1 MAVTTD
7 VVSRFRSDEQIA
19 SRIQS
24 VADAHYFAE
33 RRVPKGIFQMFEA
46 GSGSNVTMREN
57 QRAFEEVMFRPRAAV
72 FHRERDLRTTVLGH
86 EISMPVIVSSVGYLG
101 IGHPDREAG
110 VARAAGAA
118 GTIQF
123 LSGVTNTPV
132 EEVIGAASGPVF
144 YQLYYIGGREAS
156 AAIIERAKEAGAAGL
171 VVIADTAAIAR
182 PRDRAYPE
190 RASVPMAVTPREA
203 LRFAPQVMATP
214 RWGLKYV
221 RAARRIGSLE
231 PLMAMGLHPDKTPM
245 KFFEAVGTIYEQTP
259 AWEDIPWIRE
269 RWDGPL
275 VIKGILTVEDARR
288 AVDEGVDAIVI
299 SNHGGNVLDGSV
311 PTLPVLPEIVD
322 AVGDE
327 IEVLIDSGVRRG
339 VDVVKALALGAKA
352 VLLGRAYVYALLAAG
367 EPGVSHML
375 ELFRQQ
381 IDEAL
386 AFLGAKSV
394 HDLDPSHLELP
405 PSWAAARTVVGREDQ
420 SLEAALTPSAR
431 ESRPPA
437 VPDVTSPSK

>member
-1 MAVTTD
+1 MKAFATELA
-7 VVSRFRSDEQIA
+7 SRFLSDVEIA
-19 SRIQS
+19 ARIQS
-24 VADAHYFAE
+24 VGDAHYFAE
-33 RRVPKGIFQMFEA
+33 RRVPKGVFQMFEA

-57 QRAFEEVMFRPRAAV
+57 RRAFEDVMFRPRAAV
-72 FHRERDLRTTVLGH
+72 FHHERNLSTTVLGH

-101 IGHPDREAG
+101 FGHPDGEAG
-110 VARAAGAA
+110 VARAAGRA

-132 EEVIGAASGPVF
+132 EDVIAAASGPVF

-156 AAIIERAKEAGAAGL
+156 GPIIERAKAAGAAGL
-171 VVIADTAAIAR
+171 VIIADTATTAR
-182 PRDRAYPE
+182 PRDRLYPD
-190 RASVPMAVTPREA
+190 RASVPAAVTPREA
-203 LRFAPQVMATP
+203 LRFAPQVLAKP
-214 RWGLKYV
+214 RWGLGFV
-221 RAARRIGSLE
+221 RGARRTGSFE
-231 PLMAMGLHPDKTPM
+231 PLMAMGLHADGTPM
-245 KFFEAVGTIYEQTP
+245 RFFEGVGRIYEETP

-275 VIKGILTVEDARR
+275 VIKGVLTVEDARR
-288 AVDEGVDAIVI
+288 AVDVGADAIVI

-311 PTLPVLPEIVD
+311 PTLPVLPQIVD

-327 IEVLIDSGVRRG
+327 IEVLLDSGVRRG

-367 EPGVSHML
+367 EPGVRNML

-386 AFLGAKSV
+386 AFLGVSSLD
-394 HDLDPSHLELP
+394 HLDPSYLELP
-405 PSWAAARTVVGREDQ
+405 PSWASAKTGRAEEDQ
-420 SLEAALTPSAR
+420 SLGAALTPGRTRSH
-431 ESRPPA
+431 E
-437 VPDVTSPSK
+437 

>member
-1 MAVTTD
+1 MKAFATD
-7 VVSRFRSDEQIA
+7 IVSRFLSDEQIA
-19 SRIQS
+19 SRLQS
-24 VADAHYFAE
+24 VADARYFAE

-57 QRAFEEVMFRPRAAV
+57 RRAFEEVMFRPRAAV
-72 FHRERDLRTTVLGH
+72 FHPERDLRTTVLGH
-86 EISMPVIVSSVGYLG
+86 EISMPVIVSSVGFLS
-101 IGHPDREAG
+101 IGHQDGEAG

-132 EEVIGAASGPVF
+132 EDVMAAASGPVF

-156 AAIIERAKEAGAAGL
+156 APIIERAKEAGAAGL
-171 VVIADTAAIAR
+171 VIIADTAPTAR
-182 PRDRAYPE
+182 PRDRLYHE
-190 RASVPMAVTPREA
+190 RASVPAAVSPRQA
-203 LRFAPQVMATP
+203 IRFAPQMLAKP
-214 RWGLKYV
+214 RWALEYLRG
-221 RAARRIGSLE
+221 ARRTGSLE
-231 PLMAMGLHPDKTPM
+231 PLMAMGLHPDRTPM
-245 KFFEAVGTIYEQTP
+245 KFFEAVGRIYEETP

-275 VIKGILTVEDARR
+275 VIKGILTVDDARR
-288 AVDEGVDAIVI
+288 AVAEGADAIVV

-311 PTLPVLPEIVD
+311 PTLPVLPEIVE

-327 IEVLIDSGVRRG
+327 IEVLMDSGVRRG

-367 EPGVSHML
+367 EPGVRHML
-375 ELFRQQ
+375 EVFRQQ

-386 AFLGAKSV
+386 AFLGVKSV
-394 HDLDPSHLELP
+394 YDLDASYLELP
-405 PSWAAARTVVGREDQ
+405 PSWASARTVAGREGR
-420 SLEAALTPSAR
+420 SLEAALAPRAR
-431 ESRPPA
+431 E
-437 VPDVTSPSK
+437 

>member
-1 MAVTTD
+1 MAFATD
-7 VVSRFRSDEQIA
+7 LVSRLMTDEQVA
-19 SRIQS
+19 ARIQS
-24 VADAHYFAE
+24 VADAQFFAE

-57 QRAFEEVMFRPRAAV
+57 QRAFEDVLFRPRAAV

-86 EISMPVIVSSVGYLG
+86 EISMPVIVSSVGFLS
-101 IGHPDREAG
+101 IGHPDGEAG

-132 EEVIGAASGPVF
+132 EDVIEAASGPVF

-156 AAIIERAKEAGAAGL
+156 AAIIERAKAAGAAGL
-171 VVIADTAAIAR
+171 VIIADTATTAR
-182 PRDRAYPE
+182 PRERLYSE
-190 RASVPMAVTPREA
+190 RASVPVAVTPREA
-203 LRFAPQVMATP
+203 IRFLPQVLAKP
-214 RWGLKYV
+214 RWGLDFV
-221 RAARRIGSLE
+221 RGARRTGSLE
-231 PLMAMGLHPDKTPM
+231 PLMAMGLHPDGTPT
-245 KFFEAVGTIYEQTP
+245 KFFEAVGRIYEETP

-288 AVDEGVDAIVI
+288 AVDVGADAIVI

-322 AVGDE
+322 AVGDDL
-327 IEVLIDSGVRRG
+327 EVLLDSGVRRG

-352 VLLGRAYVYALLAAG
+352 VLLGRGYVYPLLAAG
-367 EPGVSHML
+367 EPGVRHML

-386 AFLGAKSV
+386 AFLGVSSV
-394 HDLDPSHLELP
+394 HDLDPSYLQLP
-405 PSWAAARTVVGREDQ
+405 PGWTSARTVRADEGGTLEGALAPSGR
-420 SLEAALTPSAR
+420 R
-431 ESRPPA
+431 ES
-437 VPDVTSPSK
+437 